1 MLINIFE
8 LCFLVGAIFTVVSF
22 LLGHLLHFG
31 HHGDGGFDTPGHASI
46 DGHHVGGGFDASGH
60 AHIDADH
67 QGGPIISPFKP
78 VVIMAFLTVFGG
90 MGVISLKYLGLAAIF
105 ALIAALFTGLL
116 AGFLMY
122 RFVIVPLYMAQNT
135 SAVSQRE
142 LIGIPATVTLDIK
155 KGCFGRITYL
165 VNNNTYTAP
174 AISGD
179 SEEILRGERVVIL
192 NIQKNVFRVTKLQ

>member
-8 LCFLVGAIFTVVSF
+8 LCFLVGAIFTVASF
-22 LLGHLLHFG
+22 LLGHLFHLG
-31 HHGDGGFDTPGHASI
+31 YHGDGGFDTGHASI
-46 DGHHVGGGFDASGH
+46 DGHHVDGGADMPGH
-60 AHIDADH
+60 IHVDGGH
-67 QGGPIISPFKP
+67 QGGSLISPFKP

-90 MGVISLKYLGLAAIF
+90 IGVICLKYLGLAAFF
-105 ALIAALFTGLL
+105 ALIAAFPSGML
-116 AGFLMY
+116 ASFFMY
-122 RFVIVPLYMAQNT
+122 RLIIVPLYMAQNT

-155 KGCFGRITYL
+155 KGCFGKITYV

-179 SEEILRGERVVIL
+179 SEEIPRGERVVIL
-192 NIQKNVFRVTKLQ
+192 NIKKNVFRVTKLE